1 MTTCN
6 LKQIHNRTYILEID
20 YMFIDYHWLR
30 FDEPSEF
37 IIKSLCNYE
46 RDVPRLLQHDE
57 SL

>member
-1 MTTCN
+1 
-6 LKQIHNRTYILEID
+6 
-20 YMFIDYHWLR
+20 MFIDYHWLR